1 MFERNRIERN
11 GESDRTSYQVEV
23 QLDDGGTLIGKIHVA
38 VTRSLA
44 DELNNTGRFLDF
56 ELAGGERTYLAK
68 HRVHQVRQLTVPR
81 TDQLK
86 RSIDQ
91 LEALDAA
98 ALLKVAPGS
107 DREVLR
113 DAYHRMIKI
122 YHPDRFAG
130 VELPQEVRDYLA
142 AVARRL
148 NIAHA
153 MLQAG
158 TRGEAKVAQ
167 PAE

>member
-1 MFERNRIERN
+1 
-11 GESDRTSYQVEV
+11 
-23 QLDDGGTLIGKIHVA
+23 
-38 VTRSLA
+38 
-44 DELNNTGRFLDF
+44 
-56 ELAGGERTYLAK
+56 
-68 HRVHQVRQLTVPR
+68 VHQVRQLTVPR